1 MKVGHFLSAIMPSVT
16 KRKRSDDD
24 NDVTVPTESTTG
36 STTTAAAAAASS
48 NAAVLQLK
56 ILPRDQWK
64 KDNNYRLI
72 CKIDG
77 CTKRGRTEK
86 DDMCK
91 RHYTMF
97 RNAGRDTTLEGESKK
112 KSSKKRKKTTK

>member
-1 MKVGHFLSAIMPSVT
+1 MEKLLKRIMPSVT

-24 NDVTVPTESTTG
+24 NDVTVPTESTTA
-36 STTTAAAAAASS
+36 STTTAAAAASS

-64 KDNNYRLI
+64 KDGNYRLI

-97 RNAGRDTTLEGESKK
+97 RNAGRDTTLEGESSKK
-112 KSSKKRKKTTK
+112 TSKKRKKTTK

>member
-1 MKVGHFLSAIMPSVT
+1 MEFYGTLLKRIMPSVT

-24 NDVTVPTESTTG
+24 NDVTVPTESTAAASNT
-36 STTTAAAAAASS
+36 SAAAAASS
-48 NAAVLQLK
+48 NAEVMQLK

-64 KDNNYRLI
+64 KDYNYRLI

-97 RNAGRDTTLEGESKK
+97 RNAGRDTTWESGK
-112 KSSKKRKKTTK
+112 KSSKKKKKTTK

>member
-1 MKVGHFLSAIMPSVT
+1 MPSVT

-36 STTTAAAAAASS
+36 STTAAAAAAAASS

-64 KDNNYRLI
+64 KDGNYRLI

-112 KSSKKRKKTTK
+112 TSKKKKKTAK

>member
-1 MKVGHFLSAIMPSVT
+1 MMPSVT

-36 STTTAAAAAASS
+36 STTTAAAAAAAASS

-64 KDNNYRLI
+64 TDGNYRLI

-97 RNAGRDTTLEGESKK
+97 RNAGRDTTLEGEGKK

>member
-1 MKVGHFLSAIMPSVT
+1 MPSVT
-16 KRKRSDDD
+16 KRKRSDDAA
-24 NDVTVPTESTTG
+24 ESTAAA
-36 STTTAAAAAASS
+36 STTAAAEASS
-48 NAAVLQLK
+48 NAAVMQLK

-64 KDNNYRLI
+64 KDGNYRLI

-97 RNAGRDTTLEGESKK
+97 KNAGRDTTAEGESKK
-112 KSSKKRKKTTK
+112 KTSKKRKKTK